1 MFISIVSLITQHSAE
16 RTMSNTAKLHIFL
29 YSQTLHHFFYIKR
42 GFLEER
48 RGALI

>member
-48 RGALI
+48 RRALI